1 MTPRARRIRAGMAG
15 ILLAGLTPAVV
26 PAQSGKVPLSPEA
39 WIATD
44 SIRFVSYLGRPS
56 LYINRGVA
64 LVRGV
69 SMENGT
75 LDLDVAASDTTNF
88 LGVVFRAAAPRFSNV
103 VFLRPGASGTEEA
116 LQYGPAL
123 NSVGVAWQV
132 YHGDGAN
139 AVVDVPRNRWVHVRL
154 ELDGPVARVYVD
166 TATAPT
172 LVVPRV
178 VASGGAGLGV
188 WAGAFGRGAYFSNIR
203 YALASRS
210 SGAAPVAGPPSGTIL
225 GWEISSPIEA
235 ADFTPAIL
243 PDLGRLTW
251 QPVEAEPEG
260 FILINRYREAPVGG
274 VPRDSTGAVLI
285 DSVMTGKI
293 AGSRIVYAR
302 TTVTAAR
309 DETRRMQYAYSN
321 GVVIYVNGRPLAF
334 AMNPGGLRGNLG
346 VMARVGDAVY
356 LPLKRGR
363 NQIVFAVIQCTG
375 GWAFSARLEPG
386 GEPSHVHAELP
397 AIAEVLNGRTEL
409 VTYRGVRA
417 LKLVPAPETAGKDE
431 DMMALLGGAEFA
443 NGTIQIDVAGAPRP
457 GMPADSR
464 GFIGVSFRTGAHGAW
479 SDVFYLRPTNGRADD
494 QLRRNH
500 AVQYASDPEF
510 PWHRLRRESP
520 GVYESYA
527 DLEAGAWTSM
537 RIEVAGS
544 KARLYVNGASQPCL
558 VINDLKHG
566 DRPGRIALWAHVETD
581 AYFGPISVTTRT
593 GRIPAAGQ

>member
-1 MTPRARRIRAGMAG
+1 MAG
-15 ILLAGLTPAVV
+15 ILLAGLTPAVAS
-26 PAQSGKVPLSPEA
+26 AQSGSVPLSPEA
-39 WIATD
+39 WVATD

-64 LVRGV
+64 LVRDA

-75 LDLDVAASDTTNF
+75 LNLDVAASDTTNF
-88 LGVVFRAAAPRFSNV
+88 LGVVFRAAAPGFSNV

-116 LQYGPAL
+116 VQYGPAF

-139 AVVDVPRNRWVHVRL
+139 AVVDVPRNRWIHVRL
-154 ELDGPVARVYVD
+154 ELDGPVARLYVD

-188 WAGAFGRGAYFSNIR
+188 WAGAFGRGAHFSNIR
-203 YALASRS
+203 YAAAPGS
-210 SGAAPVAGPPSGTIL
+210 SGAAPVPAPPSRAPL

-260 FILINRYREAPVGG
+260 FILVNRYREAPVGG
-274 VPRDSTGAVLI
+274 VPRDSTGAVLV

-334 AMNPGGLRGNLG
+334 AMNPGGLRNNLG

-356 LPLKRGR
+356 LPLKRGK
-363 NQIVFAVIQCTG
+363 NQIVFAVIECTG
-375 GWAFSARLEPG
+375 GWAFSARLESG
-386 GEPSHVHAELP
+386 GQ
-397 AIAEVLNGRTEL
+397 
-409 VTYRGVRA
+409 
-417 LKLVPAPETAGKDE
+417 AG
-431 DMMALLGGAEFA
+431 
-443 NGTIQIDVAGAPRP
+443 
-457 GMPADSR
+457 
-464 GFIGVSFRTGAHGAW
+464 
-479 SDVFYLRPTNGRADD
+479 GRA
-494 QLRRNH
+494 
-500 AVQYASDPEF
+500 
-510 PWHRLRRESP
+510 
-520 GVYESYA
+520 G
-527 DLEAGAWTSM
+527 
-537 RIEVAGS
+537 
-544 KARLYVNGASQPCL
+544 
-558 VINDLKHG
+558 
-566 DRPGRIALWAHVETD
+566 
-581 AYFGPISVTTRT
+581 
-593 GRIPAAGQ
+593 GQ